1 MKAIAYNPNC
11 FVNAQGNDWT
21 RYRSLFKLI
30 GFGVSFVDRTGCIKT
45 PVDTITL
52 PEFAIPEY
60 DANFNLNYNDCCLT
74 RARELA
80 TLQERIDCPIRI
92 MYSGGIDSSLILS
105 SFIQSIG
112 LSNSAKRIEIVMNYD
127 SVHENPWMWE
137 KFIRPNFKVI
147 NSDLHGSFWNQDY
160 ILVGGEGND
169 QLLGTDIYM
178 DIVAKYGDGILDK
191 MYTEDLIRDYFVRRG
206 LTETEQD
213 LWIGLFREQSKHCP
227 TPINTIAEY
236 WWWIN
241 FSCKWASVYHRMM
254 FYVQDSSNI
263 SSKYL
268 SMYYQQFFNTNY
280 FQQWSLKDRDH
291 KHQGNY
297 ITYKFH
303 ARELIADFMSAP
315 GYLKKIKYPS
325 LSNVTKFKYACDLID
340 SNYKLQYKIEPLDWY
355 NPDNSFNKL
364 LS

>member
-1 MKAIAYNPNC
+1 MKVIAYNPNC
-11 FVNAQGNDWT
+11 FVHAQGSDWD

-30 GFGVSFVDRTGCIKT
+30 GYGVSFVDRTGYIKT
-45 PVDTITL
+45 PVDTVTL
-52 PEFAIPEY
+52 PEFAIPVY
-60 DANFNLNYNDCCLT
+60 DSNFNLSYNDCCLR
-74 RARELA
+74 RAAELA
-80 TLQERIDCPIRI
+80 DLQTSVDRPIRI

-105 SFIQSIG
+105 SFIQSMG
-112 LSNSAKRIEIVMNYD
+112 LSAAAQRIEVVMNYD
-127 SVHENPWMWE
+127 SVQENPWMWE
-137 KFIRPNFKVI
+137 KIIRPNFKII
-147 NSDLHGSFWNQDY
+147 NSDLHGSFWNRDS

-178 DIVAKYGDGILDK
+178 DIVARYGNGILDK
-191 MYTEDLIRDYFVRRG
+191 LCTQDLIRDYFVQRG
-206 LTETEQD
+206 LTESEQD
-213 LWIGLFREQSKHCP
+213 LWLGLFGQQSKQCP
-227 TPINTIAEY
+227 TPIDTIAEY

-254 FYVQDSSNI
+254 FYAQDPSGIDSE
-263 SSKYL
+263 YL
-268 SMYYQQFFNTNY
+268 ATYYQQFFNTDY

-315 GYLKKIKYPS
+315 EYLKKIKHPS

-340 SNYKLQYKIEPLDWY
+340 SDYQFQYQIDARDWY
-355 NPDNSFNKL
+355 NPDNSFR
-364 LS
+364 